1 MYMDFALMGDDFPDI
16 DKLDPESQKEDAF
29 VFDFSKQDMRLLR
42 ELFYK
47 LKKMEKDDSEHT
59 DSNHT
64 SSSLTSQDNE

>member
-1 MYMDFALMGDDFPDI
+1 MYMDFALMGNEFPDI
-16 DKLDPESQKEDAF
+16 DKLDPKTQKEDAF

-47 LKKMEKDDSEHT
+47 MKKDDSEQT